1 MSDWCDFTDLKIS
14 LRAMADVVRLN
25 ILHQLAGRGE
35 ITVTDLVSAL
45 AISQPLVS
53 WHLRILRRAA
63 LVRTR
68 RQGREVWC
76 SLDRARFVACQRTL
90 SDVVAAGTGEAA
102 GGVGSSHGPS
112 QAPIVRNAAAR
123 PVQSRSGSSESAAGR
138 SRAPAAPVEP

>member
-53 WHLRILRRAA
+53 WHLRMLRRAG

-68 RQGREVWC
+68 RQGREVLC
-76 SLDRARFVACQRTL
+76 SLDMTHFVACQRTL
-90 SDVVAAGTGEAA
+90 SDVVAPDSAPASDPPHAPPQPTSTGSPLGAPVRSRIAPKAGTT
-102 GGVGSSHGPS
+102 SHPRARAGPS
-112 QAPIVRNAAAR
+112 
-123 PVQSRSGSSESAAGR
+123 ES
-138 SRAPAAPVEP
+138 